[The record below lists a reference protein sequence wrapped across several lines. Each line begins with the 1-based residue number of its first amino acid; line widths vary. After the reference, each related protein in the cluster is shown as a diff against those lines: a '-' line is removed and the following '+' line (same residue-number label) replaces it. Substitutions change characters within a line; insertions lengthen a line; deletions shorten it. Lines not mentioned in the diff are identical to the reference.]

1 MLIKKTKNTGLKHLN
16 DFKAFIEYLND
27 MDDNYKNIEKYHP
40 NRQCKTLIVFDSLIA
55 DTLSNKKL
63 NKALTELFI
72 RSRKLIISLVFIT
85 QSHLAVQNISD

>member
-1 MLIKKTKNTGLKHLN
+1 MLINKTKNTGLKHLN
-16 DFKAFIEYLND
+16 DFKAFIEYSND
-27 MDDNYKNIEKYHP
+27 MDDNYKNIEKYNP
-40 NRQCKTLIVFDSLIA
+40 NRQCKTLIVFDNLIA
-55 DTLSNKKL
+55 DTLSNEKL